1 MGGAM
6 SMESMILWGLLFG
19 SVGLG
24 YFMYGRRQE
33 KLIVKYSGISL
44 IVFPY
49 FVPDVY
55 WLVGIGAA
63 LIALP
68 YFLRV

>member
-1 MGGAM
+1 MET
-6 SMESMILWGLLFG
+6 ESMLLWGLLFG

-24 YFMYGRRQE
+24 YFIYGRRQE
-33 KLIVKYSGISL
+33 TLIAKYSGMSL

-55 WLVGIGAA
+55 WLVGIGAG

-68 YFLRV
+68 YFLRA

>member
-1 MGGAM
+1 MEI
-6 SMESMILWGLLFG
+6 ESMLLWGILLA

-24 YFMYGRRQE
+24 YFMYGRKQE
-33 KLIVKYSGISL
+33 LLITKYCGLSL

-63 LIALP
+63 LVALP
-68 YFLRV
+68 YFLGI

>member
-1 MGGAM
+1 
-6 SMESMILWGLLFG
+6 
-19 SVGLG
+19 
-24 YFMYGRRQE
+24 MYGRKQE
-33 KLIVKYSGISL
+33 LLISKYCGLSL

-63 LIALP
+63 LVALP
-68 YFLRV
+68 YFLRI

>member
-1 MGGAM
+1 
-6 SMESMILWGLLFG
+6 MESMLLWGLLFG

-24 YFMYGRRQE
+24 YFMYGRQQE
-33 KLIVKYSGISL
+33 KLIAKYSGVSL
-44 IVFPY
+44 IVYPY

-63 LIALP
+63 LVALP
-68 YFLRV
+68 FFLRA